1 MAGVIGCNFFPF
13 SSHPKCYIHIW
24 LCKFV
29 VFRILFYSS
38 GDHGEHLGHYRRQ
51 RGSVEKVLIV
61 AHNHPPPSHFEHLE
75 HLEHLGHLEHL
86 EHLENLEHLEHL
98 TSGRSMD

>member
-1 MAGVIGCNFFPF
+1 MQFFSF
-13 SSHPKCYIHIW
+13 LSHPKCYIHIW
-24 LCKFV
+24 LCRFV
-29 VFRILFYSS
+29 VFKRLFYSS
-38 GDHGEHLGHYRRQ
+38 GNHGEHLGHYRRQ

-98 TSGRSMD
+98 EAKS